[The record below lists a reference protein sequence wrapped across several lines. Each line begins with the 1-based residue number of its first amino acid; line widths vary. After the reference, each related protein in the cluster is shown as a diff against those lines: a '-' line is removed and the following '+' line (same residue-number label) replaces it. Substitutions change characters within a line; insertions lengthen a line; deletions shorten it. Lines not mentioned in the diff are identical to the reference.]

1 MNYLWT
7 KRCTRMSM
15 LERRTSRFLIAGLA
29 LTLLGTGCTGD
40 PEPIAASTT
49 VSSLPGRSLND
60 TAAPVTAET
69 VAAPTTTT
77 VVVEDAPDSMAFTA
91 SRDLGRLFE
100 IKEAAYSYV
109 EPSANAESGVALTTG
124 QTVRAARARLRTEG
138 MWVEITAVAPGSES
152 LGWVLDNTLTPS
164 DGDVQ
169 LSNTVRKGTELE
181 TVAAPVEW
189 LTILDS
195 PAGDAEVGTLGV
207 GEQLVDTGGWA
218 LLENGD
224 VWLEV
229 ADASTGQV
237 KGWVRSNAVREVVD
251 EPEVQPSEDGGSSG
265 GDGSA
270 ASVDPG
276 SGSGVTTTT
285 KFVPNGDS

>member
-15 LERRTSRFLIAGLA
+15 LERRPSRWLIAGLT
-29 LTLLGTGCTGD
+29 LSLLGTACTGD
-40 PEPIAASTT
+40 PEPTSASTT
-49 VSSLPGRSLND
+49 VVTLPSRTLND
-60 TAAPVTAET
+60 TAAPATT
-69 VAAPTTTT
+69 DTTSAPTTT
-77 VVVEDAPDSMAFTA
+77 VAVIEDAPDSMAFTA

-100 IKEAAYSYV
+100 IEGAVYSNV
-109 EPSANAESGVALTTG
+109 EPSADAELGVALTTG
-124 QTVRAARARLRTEG
+124 QIVRAARARLRAEG

-152 LGWVLDNTLTPS
+152 LGWVLDSTLTPS
-164 DGDVQ
+164 EGDVQ
-169 LSNTVRKGTELE
+169 LSDTIRKGIELE
-181 TVAAPVEW
+181 TAGAPVEW
-189 LTILDS
+189 LTIHDS
-195 PAGDAEVGTLGV
+195 PAGETELGTLGV

-237 KGWVRSNAVREVVD
+237 KGWVLSKAVREVVE
-251 EPEVQPSEDGGSSG
+251 EPEVQPNEDGGSSG
-265 GDGSA
+265 SDGSA
-270 ASVDPG
+270 ASIDPG
-276 SGSGVTTTT
+276 SSSGVTTTT